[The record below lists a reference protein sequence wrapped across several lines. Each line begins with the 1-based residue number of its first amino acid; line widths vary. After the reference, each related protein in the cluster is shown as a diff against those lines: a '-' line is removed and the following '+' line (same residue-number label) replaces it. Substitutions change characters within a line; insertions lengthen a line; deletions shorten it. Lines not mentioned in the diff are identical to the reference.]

1 MYCPNCGTQ
10 PPAGQKFCR
19 ACGMDLRVVTNV
31 FAHQQTDNP
40 SAQSLLLI
48 ERRTLHGA
56 YLKAL
61 AGLAAIFLGFALF
74 SSLKIDGNAGLGQ
87 TFGVL
92 LTMAGI
98 FMVVRPLLA
107 LLRSG
112 QPLTPAIAQ
121 PLMSASETATLTP
134 STVESTS
141 VTEDTTRHLQPEPIP
156 KRPG

>member
-19 ACGMDLRVVTNV
+19 ACGMDLRVVTDA
-31 FAHQQTDNP
+31 FAHQQTDKP

-74 SSLKIDGNAGLGQ
+74 SSLKIDGNAGSGQ

-92 LTMAGI
+92 LAMAGI

-112 QPLTPAIAQ
+112 QPLTPATSQ
-121 PLMSASETATLTP
+121 PLISPSETATLPPLKAEAP
-134 STVESTS
+134 SVA
-141 VTEDTTRHLQPEPIP
+141 EDTTRHLQPEHIP
-156 KRPG
+156 KRPA